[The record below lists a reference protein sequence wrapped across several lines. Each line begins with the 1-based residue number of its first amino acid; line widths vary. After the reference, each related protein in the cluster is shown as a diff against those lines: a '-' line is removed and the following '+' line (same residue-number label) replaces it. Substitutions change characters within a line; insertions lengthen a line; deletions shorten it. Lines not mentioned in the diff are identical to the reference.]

1 MHPAREEFAK
11 LDKPPAR
18 GQAKVS
24 RRPASDRRRRP
35 TVVGSVTLSTLEE
48 TYPKAGRGKN
58 ESKKRTRGG
67 DGQIFHLTVSSPTAN
82 QNPPTRRGKEGP
94 PPFC

>member
-1 MHPAREEFAK
+1 MRPAREEFAK
-11 LDKPPAR
+11 LGKLPAR

-24 RRPASDRRRRP
+24 RRQASGRRRRP
-35 TVVGSVTLSTLEE
+35 TVVVGPVTLSTLEE

-67 DGQIFHLTVSSPTAN
+67 DGQIFI
-82 QNPPTRRGKEGP
+82 
-94 PPFC
+94 